1 MATLK
6 ELMAKQSPDS
16 QQRIAA
22 KAAEIRQSVAL
33 NLLREELQMSQT
45 EMAAAMGVKQPTI
58 AKMEQA
64 DNDPRLSTLKRYIAA
79 WGGELSI
86 NVTLPT
92 GKKSRLICEQV
103 SGPSASHSPGISLLA
118 PRDVRTLTTV
128 QTFPHA
134 APAIR

>member
-79 WGGELSI
+79 WGELSI

-103 SGPSASHSPGISLLA
+103 SGPSASHSPVFLSA

>member
-1 MATLK
+1 MVTLK
-6 ELMAKQSPDS
+6 VLMAIQRPDS
-16 QQRIAA
+16 QLHITSEAS
-22 KAAEIRQSVAL
+22 EIRQSVAL

-79 WGGELSI
+79 LGGELSI

-92 GKKSRLICEQV
+92 GKKV
-103 SGPSASHSPGISLLA
+103 SFNL
-118 PRDVRTLTTV
+118 
-128 QTFPHA
+128 
-134 APAIR
+134 

>member
-6 ELMAKQSPDS
+6 ELMAKQSPDR

-58 AKMEQA
+58 AKMEQD

-79 WGGELSI
+79 LGGELSI

-92 GKKSRLICEQV
+92 GKKV
-103 SGPSASHSPGISLLA
+103 SFNL
-118 PRDVRTLTTV
+118 
-128 QTFPHA
+128 
-134 APAIR
+134 

>member
-79 WGGELSI
+79 LGGELSI

-92 GKKSRLICEQV
+92 GKKSRFICEQV

-118 PRDVRTLTTV
+118 PRDVRTLTTA

>member
-6 ELMAKQSPDS
+6 ELMAKQSPDR

-79 WGGELSI
+79 LGGELSI

-92 GKKSRLICEQV
+92 GKKV
-103 SGPSASHSPGISLLA
+103 SFNL
-118 PRDVRTLTTV
+118 
-128 QTFPHA
+128 
-134 APAIR
+134 

>member
-79 WGGELSI
+79 WGELSI

-103 SGPSASHSPGISLLA
+103 SGPSASHSPGISLRRRA
-118 PRDVRTLTTV
+118 MSGR
-128 QTFPHA
+128 
-134 APAIR
+134 

>member
-6 ELMAKQSPDS
+6 ELMAKQSPES

-22 KAAEIRQSVAL
+22 EAAEIRQSVAL

-45 EMAAAMGVKQPTI
+45 EMAAAMGIKQPTI

-79 WGGELSI
+79 LGGELSI

-92 GKKSRLICEQV
+92 GKKV
-103 SGPSASHSPGISLLA
+103 SFNL
-118 PRDVRTLTTV
+118 
-128 QTFPHA
+128 
-134 APAIR
+134 

>member
-79 WGGELSI
+79 WGGELS
-86 NVTLPT
+86 
-92 GKKSRLICEQV
+92 RLICEQV

>member
-6 ELMAKQSPDS
+6 ELMAKQSSES

-58 AKMEQA
+58 AKMEQT

-79 WGGELSI
+79 LGGELSI

-92 GKKSRLICEQV
+92 GKKV
-103 SGPSASHSPGISLLA
+103 SFNL
-118 PRDVRTLTTV
+118 
-128 QTFPHA
+128 
-134 APAIR
+134 

>member
-79 WGGELSI
+79 LE
-86 NVTLPT
+86 
-92 GKKSRLICEQV
+92 KKSRLICEQV

>member
-6 ELMAKQSPDS
+6 ELMAKQSPES
-16 QQRIAA
+16 QQSIAA

-79 WGGELSI
+79 LGGELSI

-92 GKKSRLICEQV
+92 GKKV
-103 SGPSASHSPGISLLA
+103 SFNL
-118 PRDVRTLTTV
+118 
-128 QTFPHA
+128 
-134 APAIR
+134 

>member
-6 ELMAKQSPDS
+6 ELMAKQSPES

-22 KAAEIRQSVAL
+22 KATEIRQSVAL

-58 AKMEQA
+58 AKMEQT

-79 WGGELSI
+79 LGGELSI

-92 GKKSRLICEQV
+92 GKKV
-103 SGPSASHSPGISLLA
+103 SFNL
-118 PRDVRTLTTV
+118 
-128 QTFPHA
+128 
-134 APAIR
+134 